1 MLTQIQFAFFI
12 LFKSKEFVALV
23 VLASF
28 LAVPDWTLQNVD
40 VLDLFSGKARLSKIG
55 RFLGYTAV
63 AYDLSYHPVSSNRK
77 RKRGRKPRSCMDWNG
92 EAGFV

>member
-63 AYDLSYHPVSSNRK
+63 AYGPFIPSSLLQSK
-77 RKRGRKPRSCMDWNG
+77 KEKGKETQILHGLEW
-92 EAGFV
+92 